1 MIRTMDVG
9 MAVGATTVEI
19 LDGAERLCLRGVP
32 AGVVAGIAYA
42 RHAYLQKLGVV
53 TAVRLVTISAVLHDR
68 RVLP

>member
-19 LDGAERLCLRGVP
+19 LDGTERLRLCRVS
-32 AGVVAGIAYA
+32 AGVVTRVAYA
-42 RHAYLQKLGVV
+42 RHAHLQKLGVV
-53 TAVRLVTISAVLHDR
+53 TAMRLVAISAVLHDR